1 MTTKNKTTKTT
12 NNNNDDT
19 LASAIELNMPVD
31 LIDVELYTKL
41 QQSGLKL
48 QQREIVAV
56 YLMQNKLGHSTQAQ
70 ITALCQAGKTGYQ
83 SIITMA
89 QWLKTQGQDTATIK
103 TQVNRAFT
111 KLKIG
116 LSLQGLGKDQTV
128 TIAPKQDKKGGKGGP
143 SQEAVQQDGDV
154 LTIQYDNDSFDQDA
168 FDQMFNEW
176 DKESQQYFIEHC
188 VKLKAKALKAK
199 K

>member
-70 ITALCQAGKTGYQ
+70 ITALCQAGKTGHQ

-111 KLKIG
+111 KLKTG
-116 LSLQGLGKDQTV
+116 LSLQGLGKNQTV
-128 TIAPKQDKKGGKGGP
+128 TIAPKQEKKGGKGA
-143 SQEAVQQDGDV
+143 SQHGVLDGDV
-154 LTIQYDNDSFDQDA
+154 LTIQYDNDSFNQDA
-168 FDQMFNEW
+168 FDLMFCDW
-176 DKESQQYFIEHC
+176 DRETQHYFINHLLRQAD
-188 VKLKAKALKAK
+188 K
-199 K
+199 

>member
-19 LASAIELNMPVD
+19 IASAIELNMPVN
-31 LIDVELYTKL
+31 LIDVELYNKL

-56 YLMQNKLGHSTQAQ
+56 YLMQNKLGHSTQSQ
-70 ITALCQAGKTGYQ
+70 ITALCQAGKTGHQ

-111 KLKIG
+111 KLKTG

-128 TIAPKQDKKGGKGGP
+128 TIAPKQEKKGGKAT
-143 SQEAVQQDGDV
+143 SEDGQGDT
-154 LTIQYDNDSFDQDA
+154 LTIQYDNDSFDQDV
-168 FDQMFNEW
+168 FDQMFSEW
-176 DKESQQYFIEHC
+176 DKETQQYFIEHC

>member
-1 MTTKNKTTKTT
+1 MTTTNKTTKTT
-12 NNNNDDT
+12 KATTQQDK
-19 LASAIELNMPVD
+19 PVSSLPLD
-31 LIDVELYTKL
+31 LIDVEIYNKL

-48 QQREIVAV
+48 QQREIVAI
-56 YLMQNKLGHSTQAQ
+56 YLMQNKLGHSTQSK
-70 ITALCQAGKTGYQ
+70 ITALCESGKTGHK

-111 KLKIG
+111 KLKTG

-128 TIAPKQDKKGGKGGP
+128 TIAPKQNQKGGKDAQKESSEGG
-143 SQEAVQQDGDV
+143 EV

-168 FDQMFNEW
+168 FDQMFTEW
-176 DKESQQYFIEHC
+176 DKETQKYFIKHISQL
-188 VKLKAKALKAK
+188 VKK
-199 K
+199 